1 MPDMEE
7 TMLRSFSSRMWKI
20 VWDDLKIVSQVF
32 SGVLILMGTLCA
44 QMPGGE
50 SGEANKL
57 YEEGQRYHLGVD
69 RPVDLRKAYQYYQK
83 AVELDPKLLDAFY
96 NLANIY
102 FVQKRFDLAEKAYAR
117 VIVQNPKD
125 ADAYNNLGVIYYRQG
140 KPDKAREYYR
150 RALKINPELG
160 QAY

>member
-1 MPDMEE
+1 
-7 TMLRSFSSRMWKI
+7 MWKI